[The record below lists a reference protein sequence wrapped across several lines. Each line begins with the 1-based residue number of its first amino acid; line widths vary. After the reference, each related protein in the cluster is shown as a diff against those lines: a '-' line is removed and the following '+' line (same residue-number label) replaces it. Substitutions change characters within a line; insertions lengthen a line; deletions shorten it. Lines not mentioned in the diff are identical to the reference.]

1 VSDPVR
7 IVGISSSPRHG
18 NTEYLVK
25 TALDAACEINGDI
38 VTEFESFV
46 HKRIE
51 PCTDCRVCVKTLRY
65 CPKEDDWL
73 ELVKPLI
80 TPEPNGII
88 IGSPVY
94 FFDVNSMLRAFFERC
109 TCLVKQKWYS
119 DFPYSPPDWSATVG
133 GAIAVGFDRN
143 GGVEAALTSILRWY
157 LINGMLCVG
166 GLYIGAAGWQG
177 LQDRLD
183 AVSNDDIGLAAA
195 KELGRRVAVA
205 ACRLKAGVSALA
217 SRKTDAK

>member
-1 VSDPVR
+1 
-7 IVGISSSPRHG
+7 
-18 NTEYLVK
+18 
-25 TALDAACEINGDI
+25 LDAACETDDDI
-38 VTEFESFV
+38 VTEFISFA

-51 PCTDCRVCVKTLRY
+51 PCTDCRACVKTLQF
-65 CPKEDDWL
+65 CPKDDDWM
-73 ELVKPLI
+73 ELVKPLFA
-80 TPEPNGII
+80 PEPNGII

-109 TCLVKQKWYS
+109 TCLKKQKWYS
-119 DFPYSPPDWSATVG
+119 EFPHSPPDWSVTVG

-157 LINGMLCVG
+157 LTNGMLCVG

-183 AVSNDDIGLAAA
+183 AVSDDGIGISAA
-195 KELGRRVAVA
+195 KDLGKRVAVTA
-205 ACRLKAGVSALA
+205 HRVKAGVDALTARGSTTRRGESSA
-217 SRKTDAK
+217 RV